1 MASRR
6 ASARPKKKSTKKRPR
21 THRTTILLRWCILG
35 VVVLVGFLYYQPLSK
50 YLETR
55 SALNERA
62 EEVEQL
68 RGERDRLQVRLEQSS
83 TLEALAREARLQR
96 LVRPGER
103 LFIVK
108 GVKEWRRASSRKQ
121 KATLEDDG

>member
-6 ASARPKKKSTKKRPR
+6 ASARSRKKPTKKRPR
-21 THRTTILLRWCILG
+21 PQRSAILLRWCILG
-35 VVVLVGFLYYQPLSK
+35 VVVLVGFLYYQPLSS
-50 YLETR
+50 YLQTR

-62 EEVEQL
+62 DEVEQL
-68 RGERDRLQVRLEQSS
+68 RLERNRLQTRLAQSS
-83 TLEALAREARLQR
+83 TLDALAREARLAE
-96 LVRPGER
+96 LVRPGEK

-108 GVKEWRRASSRKQ
+108 GVKEWRRANARKA

>member
-6 ASARPKKKSTKKRPR
+6 APARSRKKPTKKRPR
-21 THRTTILLRWCILG
+21 PQRSAILLRWCILG
-35 VVVLVGFLYYQPLSK
+35 VVVLVGFLYYQPLSS
-50 YLETR
+50 YLQTR

-62 EEVEQL
+62 DEVEQL
-68 RGERDRLQVRLEQSS
+68 RLERNRLQTRLAQSS
-83 TLEALAREARLQR
+83 TLDALAREARLAE
-96 LVRPGER
+96 LVRPGEK

-108 GVKEWRRASSRKQ
+108 GVKEWRRANARKA